1 MVHCGIQT
9 LQARQAL
16 PLKVRPLVGLLD
28 LFKLVDVLK
37 GGNVRHEVMMME
49 MLIRLLLTP
58 ERRLK
63 CSIYSLK
70 PSELNNQN
78 FRGSCPILIALLY

>member
-1 MVHCGIQT
+1 MVHCGIQM
-9 LQARQAL
+9 LQALQAL

-49 MLIRLLLTP
+49 MLILP
-58 ERRLK
+58 SAERRLK
-63 CSIYSLK
+63 
-70 PSELNNQN
+70 
-78 FRGSCPILIALLY
+78 FFFIL